1 MGICS
6 DTDIDPTFHYD
17 NYFNL
22 LTVSIKGQKIT
33 MKDIYLIKSSP
44 LKRKPEVHC

>member
-33 MKDIYLIKSSP
+33 MERHLFN
-44 LKRKPEVHC
+44 